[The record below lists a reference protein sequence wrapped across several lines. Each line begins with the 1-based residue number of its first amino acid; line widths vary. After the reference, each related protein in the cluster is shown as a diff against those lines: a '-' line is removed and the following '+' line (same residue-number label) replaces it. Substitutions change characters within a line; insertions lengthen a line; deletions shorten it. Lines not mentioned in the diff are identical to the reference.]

1 MNSRQ
6 CAFLL
11 LTKCANHMLS
21 YVIRLSPPY
30 VMADATAIHDRAME
44 HTLVDVPG
52 SAILSEDIRGYVQLK
67 VSNDGIGM
75 T

>member
-1 MNSRQ
+1 MPSY
-6 CAFLL
+6 CLL
-11 LTKCANHMLS
+11 AKCANHMLS
-21 YVIRLSPPY
+21 YVIRLSQAY

-52 SAILSEDIRGYVQLK
+52 SANLSEDIRGYVELK
-67 VSNDGIGM
+67 VSNNGIGM